1 MRNHP
6 AGAVLVAVLGLVM
19 LGSACSRSEPTSPRP
34 SPALSPVAAPAPPPA
49 AAAPFKVVAVDVG
62 KAIGADKRVTSPTT
76 SFAAGDTIYA
86 SVSSVGT
93 AASVVV
99 KARWTYQDGQLVD
112 ESSQTIA
119 PSGPSVTEFHVSK
132 PGGWP
137 AGKYKVEISA
147 NGSAAGAREFDVTG

>member
-1 MRNHP
+1 MKDQP
-6 AGAVLVAVLGLVM
+6 AGAVMAAVLGLLV
-19 LGSACSRSEPTSPRP
+19 LGTACSRSEPTSPRP
-34 SPALSPVAAPAPPPA
+34 SPGLSPVAAPAPPPA

-76 SFAAGDTIYA
+76 SFAAGDTIYT

-93 AASVVV
+93 ATSVVV
-99 KARWTYQDGQLVD
+99 KARWTYQDGQVVD

-119 PSGPSVTEFHVSK
+119 PSGPSVTEFHISK

-147 NGSAAGAREFDVTG
+147 NGSVAGTREFDVTG